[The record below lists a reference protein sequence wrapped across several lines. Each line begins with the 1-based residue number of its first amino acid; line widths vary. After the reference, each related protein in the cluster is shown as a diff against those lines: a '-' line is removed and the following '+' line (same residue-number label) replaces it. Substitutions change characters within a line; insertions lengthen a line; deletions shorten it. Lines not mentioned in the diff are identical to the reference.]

1 MYITG
6 YWNSSF
12 ITVQPFIFRKK
23 CQVIVPMLYHLPCY
37 SVHELN
43 CAQMLSCIYKNQC
56 TAFNLQIQSAW
67 KPLLIMFNKGSSL
80 NYRCRVIHNMKITKL
95 VRMFC
100 CPLPLTYNT
109 LKTAVFVQYFVS
121 DWVQQCYSPSGESE
135 SFK

>member
-1 MYITG
+1 
-6 YWNSSF
+6 
-12 ITVQPFIFRKK
+12 
-23 CQVIVPMLYHLPCY
+23 
-37 SVHELN
+37 
-43 CAQMLSCIYKNQC
+43 
-56 TAFNLQIQSAW
+56 
-67 KPLLIMFNKGSSL
+67 
-80 NYRCRVIHNMKITKL
+80 MKITKL